1 MEKQVIEQFTGKQHI
16 YDSGRPYYPETL
28 IEQLHLPKIIA
39 DIGSGTGKLTASL
52 LKRGHI
58 VYAVE
63 PNSSMRKKAEE
74 NLSHINTFFS
84 VNGSAEKTNLLP
96 NSIDCIT
103 VAQAFHW
110 FNPELFQKECRC
122 ILKKDG
128 EIVLLWN
135 MRKLEN
141 ETNKKWYDIFK
152 QFCKTF
158 QGFSSGMKK
167 DDEKIKRF
175 FYQGYKTIIEESPI
189 YVTKEQ
195 FIHRSLSSSYS
206 LTKEDKKYNLY
217 IDELE
222 NLFEEYQENGYLKI
236 ENETIAYIGIV

>member
-1 MEKQVIEQFTGKQHI
+1 
-16 YDSGRPYYPETL
+16 
-28 IEQLHLPKIIA
+28 
-39 DIGSGTGKLTASL
+39 
-52 LKRGHI
+52 
-58 VYAVE
+58 
-63 PNSSMRKKAEE
+63 
-74 NLSHINTFFS
+74 
-84 VNGSAEKTNLLP
+84 
-96 NSIDCIT
+96 
-103 VAQAFHW
+103 
-110 FNPELFQKECRC
+110 
-122 ILKKDG
+122 
-128 EIVLLWN
+128 

-175 FYQGYKTIIEESPI
+175 FYQGYKTIIEESAI

-206 LTKEDKKYNLY
+206 LTKEDEKYNLY

-236 ENETIAYIGIV
+236 ENETIAYIGTV